1 MAILLDNKEIT
12 DFVNTTESVNVLTYK
27 SIEEVHDSIY
37 MITTHDNQTFLKEKK
52 GEWKTKPIVEFSI
65 HTGNTLYKNVKFVLE
80 KTGKS
85 SINFS
90 KFGLPSKPRTS
101 ERKMLREEQAPAQLV
116 TNKPNPVTAP
126 PAVPEDK
133 MKQYIESAILQML
146 TNDKSE
152 NFTKFFDLYTEGF
165 KRDMIKYTEKISR
178 RETYRVMES
187 GGGTNAAQFADGGT
201 MNGNLNV
208 NGDVHASNMLTGHIS
223 LSSLMGDGAIDGQV
237 LSWNESLNRW
247 IPYNDGGVIK
257 VVSTIG
263 NNVDSTFN
271 INHALNSIYLIHQVY
286 DATTFEVV
294 QPHIQNIDANNTVV
308 SFSFVPAASAY
319 KLVTIK

>member
-65 HTGNTLYKNVKFVLE
+65 HTGNTLFKNVKFVLE

-90 KFGLPSKPRTS
+90 KFGLPVKPKTQD
-101 ERKMLREEQAPAQLV
+101 RKVLREDQAPAQLV
-116 TNKPNPVTAP
+116 TNKPAPVSAP
-126 PAVPEDK
+126 PVVSEDK
-133 MKQYIESAILQML
+133 VKQYIESAILQML
-146 TNDKSE
+146 TNDKSD

-187 GGGTNAAQFADGGT
+187 GGGTNAAQYANGGT
-201 MNGNLNV
+201 MNG
-208 NGDVHASNMLTGHIS
+208 DLTVTGIINGHIGLSALDQGGATNQQVLAWNDS
-223 LSSLMGDGAIDGQV
+223 LHRWAPTTAGGANKQTFLLGDGV
-237 LSWNESLNRW
+237 E
-247 IPYNDGGVIK
+247 
-257 VVSTIG
+257 
-263 NNVDSTFN
+263 STFT
-271 INHALNSIYLIHQVY
+271 INHQFNSFDNIVQVY
-286 DATTFEVV
+286 DEATKESVIAN
-294 QPHIQNIDANNTVV
+294 IQNIDPNNTLVK
-308 SFSFVPAASAY
+308 FSFVPAASSY
-319 KLVTIK
+319 RVVILN